1 MFIIKINYYLSSFK
15 MSEKYFPENESSKE
29 SFQASEDAVGY
40 DVFASEARTF
50 LPKTFACIPL
60 DFKMEIP
67 KGFYGKL
74 FPSGLS
80 KRHLVTC
87 DAGLVDAD
95 YRGSVESLSINH
107 HLHEVYTVRTGD
119 RIVQIVFMKKN
130 LTIFEKVSDPA
141 LLGRTKHGSSGFGL
155 TGSSSNKIFV
165 STVNDQVVVESTSMS
180 VNDKVIIDSNVSN
193 IDKIIINSDLS
204 ESNDDDFEEID

>member
-1 MFIIKINYYLSSFK
+1 
-15 MSEKYFPENESSKE
+15 
-29 SFQASEDAVGY
+29 
-40 DVFASEARTF
+40 
-50 LPKTFACIPL
+50 
-60 DFKMEIP
+60 
-67 KGFYGKL
+67 
-74 FPSGLS
+74 
-80 KRHLVTC
+80 
-87 DAGLVDAD
+87 
-95 YRGSVESLSINH
+95 
-107 HLHEVYTVRTGD
+107 
-119 RIVQIVFMKKN
+119 MKKN

-193 IDKIIINSDLS
+193 IDKIIINSNLS